1 MKMANKPLISVVM
14 PAYNAQK
21 HIRQAVES
29 ILRQTFTKFEFIII
43 NDASTDKTLQIIRS
57 LSKKDIRIK
66 IVNNDMRLDIAG
78 SLNRGIR
85 LARSN
90 IIARM
95 DADDIAVP
103 HRLERQYARITK
115 SEKIAVVGA
124 DILIIDASG
133 NHIGIRKYP
142 RSSRELKKC
151 LFRYSPFA
159 HPVVM
164 LRKNLFEKV
173 GKYNPKYSPTED
185 LDLWFRLGRKYEF
198 ISVPEQLL
206 KYRVYKKSSSH
217 SALKNLELLVFQI
230 RLQAIKKYGY
240 RPGLYDIFYN
250 LIQFLTIWCTSSNY
264 RIKIY
269 NALRNNDLI

>member
-1 MKMANKPLISVVM
+1 MKKNKPLISVVM
-14 PAYNAQK
+14 PAYNAQR

-29 ILRQTFTKFEFIII
+29 ILRQTFTKFELIII

-103 HRLERQYARITK
+103 HRLERQYACITK

-133 NHIGIRKYP
+133 NHIGTRKYP

-198 ISVPEQLL
+198 VSVPEQLL

-217 SALKNLELLVFQI
+217 SALKKLELLVFQI